1 LAIDL
6 VEPASFQKPIKNIGR
21 FLICFNLLGL
31 GEEEL
36 VSRLPREFI
45 RVRRVR
51 CLKRLVSV
59 LDPLR

>member
-6 VEPASFQKPIKNIGR
+6 VEPASFQGPVKNVGG
-21 FLICFNLLGL
+21 FLICFNLFAL

-36 VSRLPREFI
+36 VSRLPREFV

-59 LDPLR
+59 LNPLW